1 MKHMIIAAA
10 AVAMAAVVGCS
21 DGDKP
26 AAPEAPK
33 AADQTTVADL
43 KAAADKAG
51 KDLQAALDKAGK
63 DLDKAGKD
71 LDAQLKD
78 ATKALEGLGK

>member
-26 AAPEAPK
+26 AALEAPK

-51 KDLQAALDKAGK
+51 KDLQAAADKTAK
-63 DLDKAGKD
+63 DV
-71 LDAQLKD
+71 DAKLKD
-78 ATKALEGLGK
+78 ATKTLEDLGK

>member
-21 DGDKP
+21 DSDKP

-33 AADQTTVADL
+33 AADQTTAADL

-51 KDLQAALDKAGK
+51 KDLQAAADKTAK
-63 DLDKAGKD
+63 DV
-71 LDAQLKD
+71 DAKLKD
-78 ATKALEGLGK
+78 ATKDLEDLGK

>member
-51 KDLQAALDKAGK
+51 KDLQAAADKAAK
-63 DLDKAGKD
+63 DV
-71 LDAQLKD
+71 DAKLKD
-78 ATKALEGLGK
+78 ATKDLEDLGK

>member
-21 DGDKP
+21 DSDKP

-51 KDLQAALDKAGK
+51 KDLQAAADKTAK
-63 DLDKAGKD
+63 DV
-71 LDAQLKD
+71 DAKLKD
-78 ATKALEGLGK
+78 ATKTLEDLGK

>member
-51 KDLQAALDKAGK
+51 KDLQAAADKTAK
-63 DLDKAGKD
+63 DV
-71 LDAQLKD
+71 DAKLKD
-78 ATKALEGLGK
+78 ATKTLEDLGK

>member
-43 KAAADKAG
+43 KAAADKTA
-51 KDLQAALDKAGK
+51 KDV
-63 DLDKAGKD
+63 
-71 LDAQLKD
+71 DAKLKD
-78 ATKALEGLGK
+78 ATKTLEDLGK

>member
-26 AAPEAPK
+26 AAPETPK

-51 KDLQAALDKAGK
+51 KDLQAAADKTAK
-63 DLDKAGKD
+63 DV
-71 LDAQLKD
+71 DAKLKD
-78 ATKALEGLGK
+78 ATKTLEDLGK

>member
-51 KDLQAALDKAGK
+51 KDLQAAADKTAK
-63 DLDKAGKD
+63 DV
-71 LDAQLKD
+71 DAKLKD
-78 ATKALEGLGK
+78 ATKDLEDLGK